1 MTHEFPDGWQSKPL
15 SDLGEYQNGRA
26 FKPSDWGTEGLPIIR
41 IAQINNPYSETNYYS
56 GKDVQEKHLI
66 RDGDLLFSWSATLT
80 ALLWRNG
87 NGILNQHIF
96 KVVENEGVDKN
107 FLLYTILHS
116 IDGLAAHSHGTT
128 MKHIKKGVL
137 NKYHV
142 GVPPLPE
149 QKKIAEVL
157 SSVDE
162 AIAATKAVIDQTKQ
176 VKKGL
181 LQTLLTKG
189 TGHTKFKQ
197 TELGVIPSTWRVARV
212 SEVVEEKNGILTG
225 PFGSMLSGSDFTDEG
240 VPVLKIGNVRE
251 GYIDTSKM
259 NFVSAEKAVQLEKY
273 RVRNGD
279 LLFARQ
285 GATTGRNSLS
295 RKKHE
300 GWLINYHIIRVR
312 PNTSICNPDFLYTCF
327 NSNSFISQ
335 VTENKGRGNRDGIN
349 CANIS
354 SFKFPLPPIEEGTKI
369 GNKLAEV
376 DQIIYSAEQRVS
388 CLATLKLGLMSDL
401 LTGRKRVEVLDA

>member
-1 MTHEFPDGWQSKPL
+1 MTHEVPEGWQSKPL

-56 GKDVQEKHLI
+56 GTDVQEKHLI

-116 IDGLAAHSHGTT
+116 IDGLAGHSHGTT

-142 GVPPLPE
+142 GIPPLPE

-189 TGHTKFKQ
+189 IGHTKFKQ
-197 TELGVIPSTWRVARV
+197 TELGEIPESWEVGSL
-212 SEVVEEKNGILTG
+212 SEVIDDMKYGTSSKCDASDNGYGVLRIPNVVDERINLKDMKYAELSASEAARYSLVDGDILAVRTNGNPNYIGRMAVVSSLPKNTI
-225 PFGSMLSGSDFTDEG
+225 
-240 VPVLKIGNVRE
+240 
-251 GYIDTSKM
+251 
-259 NFVSAEKAVQLEKY
+259 
-273 RVRNGD
+273 
-279 LLFARQ
+279 FA
-285 GATTGRNSLS
+285 SY
-295 RKKHE
+295 
-300 GWLINYHIIRVR
+300 LIRIRVDR
-312 PNTSICNPDFLYTCF
+312 SKVMPEFIHYAALSPNTRAALLKSAKTSAGNYNINSTGLGSIKLSIP
-327 NSNSFISQ
+327 
-335 VTENKGRGNRDGIN
+335 
-349 CANIS
+349 
-354 SFKFPLPPIEEGTKI
+354 PL
-369 GNKLAEV
+369 
-376 DQIIYSAEQRVS
+376 SEQREIAQVFQNIDAS
-388 CLATLKLGLMSDL
+388 LETYEAHLQQLQTLKFGLMSDL
-401 LTGRKRVEVLDA
+401 LTGRKRVEV